1 MRVEKKIAIKLID
14 RFGYESAVSQTR
26 TVLDTIMKLDSFHD
40 IEAEHFFREI
50 LLELLNS
57 RN

>member
-1 MRVEKKIAIKLID
+1 MRIEKRIAIKLID
-14 RFGYESAVSQTR
+14 RFGYESAVNQTR
-26 TVLDTIMKLDSFHD
+26 TVLETVMKLDSFHD

-50 LLELLNS
+50 LLELMNT